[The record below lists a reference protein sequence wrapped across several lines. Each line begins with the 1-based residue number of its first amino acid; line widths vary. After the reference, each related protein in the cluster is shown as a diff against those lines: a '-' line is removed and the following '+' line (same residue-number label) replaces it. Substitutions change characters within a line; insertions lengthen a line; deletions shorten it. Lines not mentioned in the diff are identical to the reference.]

1 MSEPSGSSDLRR
13 WFRWIADHHRL
24 VLAIGLALAVFSGVG
39 VRSLD
44 VDLAIESFFP
54 HDDRHRRVFVEYTRQ
69 FGKDD
74 DAILV
79 LCEGRDV
86 LAPTFLL
93 AYDRL
98 AVALARRPEL
108 RRVDSLLDVPVVDQ
122 TDEMEVR
129 IRPLR
134 ERLFPASA
142 PRPASVAEFEGAEPP
157 VKVGGTET
165 PHPTASLPS
174 PSRTRAPESVGTN
187 GNSGALANSGAVQA
201 AARSPL
207 LSSAT
212 ATGGFSTSA
221 LASLAASLHRNGPFL
236 GNYVNPEAGVAVL
249 VLRLAPE
256 WSDHHGRTTAVARLR
271 QALATIPHP
280 GIERLSLAGMPVAR
294 ADGMALIQQDQATL
308 LPLSLLVTLVV
319 LYLILPN
326 WTDVLLVVLTTGFT
340 LAYTFGLMG
349 WLGWKFSILSSVAPV
364 ILVTTGTTYSV
375 HPLVRLPRRGRFP
388 DGERFP
394 QTFAELFPALAQCCL
409 TTVVGFASL
418 LPIQITLVHEFVAIV
433 ATGVTIAFGV
443 AMTLL
448 PAMVAGLAVGGPAA
462 APTQRP
468 GPRRSRRD
476 ILRWLLKGFLPLV
489 WRRPRLVLALLGLL
503 MLAGI
508 LAGTHVRVRAYV
520 FDDFWEDSPLMQ
532 QIRRAEKAC
541 LGILPVAVLVEAAP
555 RETVVRHRYL
565 SQAASITAFLRTL
578 PGIGKV
584 DSPTDFIGE
593 VWRVFQANEAS
604 SPPFP
609 PDESSLAAMFRFILA
624 TGNLGADQDFL
635 ARDLSTLQIK
645 ARLFDLESASAA
657 ALLDRIRGAL
667 AATADPS
674 TSLQLTGTTVMIQE
688 TYRQTISSFVQSLG
702 FVIGCTILAF
712 AWFYRDR
719 RLVGWATAGNL
730 GPLLCTFG
738 FMGWWGIPIKIS
750 TITIFGIALGLAVD
764 DTIHFLT
771 AFRQWRAR
779 GRTDA
784 GAARR
789 AIVGTARGMVV
800 SSAAL
805 FAGFLVLLWSEF
817 EAQYLIGLLLCVN
830 IAVALLYDLAFIPAA
845 VSLWGTA
852 SGQSV
857 SSAPAGKTSPT
868 MAG

>member
-1 MSEPSGSSDLRR
+1 M
-13 WFRWIADHHRL
+13 
-24 VLAIGLALAVFSGVG
+24 
-39 VRSLD
+39 
-44 VDLAIESFFP
+44 
-54 HDDRHRRVFVEYTRQ
+54 
-69 FGKDD
+69 
-74 DAILV
+74 
-79 LCEGRDV
+79 
-86 LAPTFLL
+86 
-93 AYDRL
+93 
-98 AVALARRPEL
+98 
-108 RRVDSLLDVPVVDQ
+108 
-122 TDEMEVR
+122 
-129 IRPLR
+129 
-134 ERLFPASA
+134 
-142 PRPASVAEFEGAEPP
+142 
-157 VKVGGTET
+157 
-165 PHPTASLPS
+165 
-174 PSRTRAPESVGTN
+174 
-187 GNSGALANSGAVQA
+187 
-201 AARSPL
+201 
-207 LSSAT
+207 
-212 ATGGFSTSA
+212 
-221 LASLAASLHRNGPFL
+221 
-236 GNYVNPEAGVAVL
+236 AVL

-280 GIERLSLAGMPVAR
+280 GIDRLSLAGMPVAR

-308 LPLSLLVTLVV
+308 LPLSLLVTLIV
-319 LYLILPN
+319 LYLILPD

-340 LAYTFGLMG
+340 LVYTFGLMG

-375 HPLVRLPRRGRFP
+375 HPLVRLPRRGRLP
-388 DGERFP
+388 DRERFP
-394 QTFAELFPALAQCCL
+394 ETFADLFPALAQCCL
-409 TTVVGFASL
+409 TTIVGFASL

-433 ATGVTIAFGV
+433 GTGVAIAFIV

-448 PAMVAGLAVGGPAA
+448 PAMVAGLAVDGGPAA
-462 APTQRP
+462 ASPAQLP
-468 GPRRSRRD
+468 VPRRSRRD
-476 ILRWLLKGFLPLV
+476 ILRRLLNDFLPQV

-503 MLAGI
+503 MLAGL
-508 LAGTHVRVRAYV
+508 LAGTHVRVKAYV
-520 FDDFWEDSPLMQ
+520 FDDFWEDSALMQ
-532 QIRRAEKAC
+532 QIRRAEQAC

-593 VWRVFQANEAS
+593 VWRLFQEGEGS
-604 SPPFP
+604 PPPFP
-609 PDESSLAAMFRFILA
+609 PDESSLSAIFRFMLSA
-624 TGNLGADQDFL
+624 GNLAADQDFL
-635 ARDLSTLQIK
+635 TRDLSTLQIK

-667 AATADPS
+667 AATADAS
-674 TSLQLTGTTVMIQE
+674 TTLQLTGTTVMIQE
-688 TYRQTISSFVQSLG
+688 TYRQTISSFMQSLG
-702 FVIGCTILAF
+702 FVIGCTVIVF

-719 RLVGWATAGNL
+719 TLVGWATAGNL

-771 AFRQWRAR
+771 VFRQWRAR

-784 GAARR
+784 EAARR

-817 EAQYLIGLLLCVN
+817 EAQYLIGLLLCFN
-830 IAVALLYDLAFIPAA
+830 IAIALLFDLAFIPAA
-845 VSLWGTA
+845 VSLWGPA

-857 SSAPAGKTSPT
+857 SAPKGRMPQTT
-868 MAG
+868 NG